1 MSEYGSMDADQPPLD
16 AWRLTGP
23 LPWPREDDRL
33 VAQGDPG
40 WRNEVILMHG
50 WGDRWSVYTEGYKA
64 AADIVVDRIKRG
76 QGHQDFLVYPVMFL
90 YRQYLELI
98 AKNLIRNAWA
108 LLDEDE
114 IDDLGSHDL
123 RRY

>member
-33 VAQGDPG
+33 VAQGDPS
-40 WRNEVILMHG
+40 WRNEAILMHG

-64 AADIVVDRIKRG
+64 AADIVVDRIKEGAGTPGRPG
-76 QGHQDFLVYPVMFL
+76 LPRHVPVSAVPGTDS
-90 YRQYLELI
+90 QEP
-98 AKNLIRNAWA
+98 
-108 LLDEDE
+108 DPQC
-114 IDDLGSHDL
+114 LGL
-123 RRY
+123 AG